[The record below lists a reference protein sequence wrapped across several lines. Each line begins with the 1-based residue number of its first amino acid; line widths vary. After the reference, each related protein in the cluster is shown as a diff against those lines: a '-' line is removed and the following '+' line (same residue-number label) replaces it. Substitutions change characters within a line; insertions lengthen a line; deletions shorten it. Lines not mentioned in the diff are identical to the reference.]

1 VAWNPFRRRK
11 ATDEPE
17 ERAVQ
22 WPFDVGPP
30 VYSPFETN
38 SADSALTLGAVY
50 SAVRLLADS
59 VASLPLRVYRD
70 TGSRPV
76 RVNSSPLFD
85 QPAVYGTLYDWLYQL
100 MTSLLLH
107 GNAYGLV
114 TSRDGFGFP
123 TNIEWLR
130 TEMVSFQEDPTYNP
144 MLAQLYY
151 MGREIP
157 REQIFHVRAFTR
169 AGHILGLSPIRT
181 FGPVIAA
188 GLGALQYG
196 NDWFANGGI
205 PPGTFKNTQKT
216 IDPVDADIVKQRLT
230 AAIRTRQPLVYG
242 SDWDYSSIAVPPDE
256 AQFLSSMKLT
266 ATQIAA
272 IYDLPPERV
281 GGEPGGSLT
290 YATQEQDQLRLATT
304 TGRWCTRLEHAFY
317 GLLPE
322 RQYTRFNVDAMIRTD
337 LKTRHEVFMLDRQMG
352 LKSIDELRAI
362 DDLEPLP
369 DGEGKDYSPL
379 AVAVAEANAAAK
391 PEPKPEPAPA
401 PVADPQPVPARPRAV
416 S

>member
-1 VAWNPFRRRK
+1 MWNPFRRRR
-11 ATDEPE
+11 ESE
-17 ERAVQ
+17 QRSIQ

-30 VYSPFETN
+30 AYSPFETN
-38 SADSALTLGAVY
+38 SAEAALALAAVY
-50 SAVRLLADS
+50 SSVRLLADS

-85 QPAVYGTLYDWLYQL
+85 QPAVYGTVYDWLYQL

-114 TSRDGFGFP
+114 TSRDGWGLP

-130 TEMVSFQEDPTYNP
+130 TELVSCQEDPSYNP
-144 MLAQLYY
+144 MLAKWFY
-151 MGREIP
+151 MGRELT
-157 REQIFHVRAFTR
+157 RENLFHVRAFTQ
-169 AGHILGLSPIRT
+169 AGHIKGLSPIKT
-181 FGPVIAA
+181 FGPTIAS

-216 IDPVDADIVKQRLT
+216 VTPSEADVVKARLT
-230 AAIRTRQPLVYG
+230 SAIRTRQPLVYG
-242 SDWDYSSIAVPPDE
+242 ADWDYSSIQVPQDE
-256 AQFLSSMKLT
+256 AQFLASMKLT

-272 IYDLPPERV
+272 IYDVPPERV

-290 YATQEQDQLRLATT
+290 YATQEQDQIRLATT

-337 LKTRHEVFMLDRQMG
+337 LKTRHEVFKLDRDMG
-352 LKSIDELRAI
+352 LKNIDELRAI

-369 DGEGKDYSPL
+369 GGEGQDYSPL
-379 AVAVAEANAAAK
+379 AVAVAEATAA
-391 PEPKPEPAPA
+391 PAPA
-401 PVADPQPVPARPRAV
+401 PAAAAQPQPVPARPRAV

>member
-1 VAWNPFRRRK
+1 VWNPFRRRK
-11 ATDEPE
+11 EPE
-17 ERAVQ
+17 QRTIQ

-30 VYSPFETN
+30 AYSPFEAN
-38 SADSALTLGAVY
+38 SADSALALTAVY
-50 SAVRLLADS
+50 SSVRLLADS
-59 VASLPLRVYRD
+59 VASLPLRIYRD
-70 TGSRPV
+70 VGDRSV
-76 RVNSSPLFD
+76 RVNSSSLFD
-85 QPAVYGTLYDWLYQL
+85 QPAAYGTLYDWLYSL

-107 GNAYGLV
+107 GNAYGLI
-114 TSRDGFGFP
+114 TSRDGYGFP

-130 TEMVSFQEDPTYNP
+130 TELVTIQEDVHYNP
-144 MLAQLYY
+144 LAAKWFY
-151 MGREIP
+151 MGREIS
-157 REQIFHVRAFTR
+157 RDDMFHVRAFTR
-169 AGHILGLSPIRT
+169 AGHTLGLSPIKT
-181 FGPVIAA
+181 FGPTIAA

-216 IDPVDADIVKQRLT
+216 VTPEDADVVKQRLT

-266 ATQIAA
+266 ATQIAS
-272 IYDLPPERV
+272 IYDVPAERV

-290 YATQEQDQLRLATT
+290 YATQEQDQIRLALT
-304 TGRWCTRLEHAFY
+304 TGRWCTRLEHAFFN
-317 GLLPE
+317 LLPE

-352 LKSIDELRAI
+352 LKNIDELRAI

-369 DGEGKDYSPL
+369 NGEGKDYAPL
-379 AVAVAEANAAAK
+379 MVQVAEAKADAL
-391 PEPKPEPAPA
+391 PGEPTPAPA
-401 PVADPQPVPARPRAV
+401 PQPVPARPRAV

>member
-11 ATDEPE
+11 EPE
-17 ERAVQ
+17 QRQVQ

-30 VYSPFETN
+30 AYSPYEPN
-38 SADSALTLGAVY
+38 SADSALALTAVY
-50 SAVRLLADS
+50 SSVRLLADS
-59 VASLPLRVYRD
+59 VASLPLQVYRD
-70 TGSRPV
+70 VGDRSV
-76 RVNSSPLFD
+76 RVRMSSLFD
-85 QPAVYGTLYDWLYQL
+85 QPAVYGTLYDWLYSL

-130 TEMVSFQEDPTYNP
+130 TELVTVQEDVQYNP
-144 MLAQLYY
+144 MLAKWFY

-157 REQIFHVRAFTR
+157 REDLFHVRAFTR
-169 AGHILGLSPIRT
+169 AGHILGLSPIKT
-181 FGPVIAA
+181 FGPTIAA

-196 NDWFANGGI
+196 NDWFSNGGI

-216 IDPVDADIVKQRLT
+216 VDPTEADIVKQRLT

-242 SDWDYSSIAVPPDE
+242 ADWDYASISVPPDE
-256 AQFLSSMKLT
+256 AQFLASMKLT
-266 ATQIAA
+266 ATQIAS
-272 IYDLPPERV
+272 IYDVPPERV

-290 YATQEQDQLRLATT
+290 YATQEQDQIRLATT
-304 TGRWCTRLEHAFY
+304 TGRWCTRLEHAFFS
-317 GLLPE
+317 LLPE
-322 RQYTRFNVDAMIRTD
+322 RQFTRFNVDAMIRTD

-369 DGEGKDYSPL
+369 AGEGKDYSPL
-379 AVAVAEANAAAK
+379 AVAVAEATAAAK
-391 PEPKPEPAPA
+391 PAPA
-401 PVADPQPVPARPRAV
+401 PTPAAGDTSPPVPARPRAV